1 MIDAR
6 KQGAAPDHGGSG
18 GVRDGAG
25 RPGRPPEPQRRPDQS
40 TQDGRARPGAAGR
53 PRRQRRE
60 HTRRALFASAQRLWA
75 ERGIHGA
82 SLDDIAAD
90 AGLTKGAV
98 YSNFAGKTDLLLA
111 LLDRWTGAGIA
122 AEGGTE
128 LLSGAAPGE
137 LNGELHGELN
147 DELNGNGDSADVPG
161 SSGERFERVGRAYA
175 RRLADEN
182 SRLLVLLLVE
192 FWLYGMRDRAAGRRI
207 AGWHAQRRAELAAN
221 LHETDGIPAQDR
233 AALAG
238 ALDFGLTMQHLLDP
252 DGVPAELYG
261 QGMRLI
267 LGKALA

>member
-1 MIDAR
+1 VEFMIDAR
-6 KQGAAPDHGGSG
+6 KRGADPEHGGSDG
-18 GVRDGAG
+18 DGAARNG
-25 RPGRPPEPQRRPDQS
+25 RAGTPERRPERPEQS
-40 TQDGRARPGAAGR
+40 KGAGG

-60 HTRRALFASAQRLWA
+60 NTRKALFAAAQRLWA

-98 YSNFAGKTDLLLA
+98 YSNFTGKTDLLLA
-111 LLDRWTGAGIA
+111 LLDRWTGTGI
-122 AEGGTE
+122 GTDGTE

-137 LNGELHGELN
+137 LNGELHGN
-147 DELNGNGDSADVPG
+147 GAGNGDGADG
-161 SSGERFERVGRAYA
+161 SSEERFERAGRAYA
-175 RRLADEN
+175 RRLADDN

-192 FWLYGMRDRAAGRRI
+192 FWLFGMRDRAAGRRI
-207 AGWHAQRRAELAAN
+207 ADWYAERRAGLAAG
-221 LHETDGIPAQDR
+221 LREVDGIPPRDR
-233 AALAG
+233 ATLAG

-267 LGKALA
+267 LGRALA